1 MSKAPTQRMLRVGE
15 LVRHALAE
23 LFVRGEI
30 IDPII
35 ENSFFS
41 VGEVRMSADLK
52 LASIYVSALGDD
64 NVEQIVAA
72 LNKHKKFI
80 RGAITPKLQLKFSPQ
95 IRFFIDNSLNE
106 AVRIEELLHSKRV
119 MRDLEK

>member
-106 AVRIEELLHSKRV
+106 AIRIEELLHSKRV